1 MTTKGFEMNV
11 PATDPAPGRVVDVPS
26 DGLIRLTHL
35 MYLLH
40 AIGLGIGAFS
50 QAATVVGAFVFG
62 WTSIIAII
70 INYVKR
76 DEVRGTFLESHFRW
90 QASTF
95 WWFLLWLVI
104 GAVLYVL
111 LVGFLL
117 NWLVFGLVGIWAI
130 YRIARGWLA
139 LDGRREMP
147 V

>member
-95 WWFLLWLVI
+95 WWCLLWLVI

>member
-50 QAATVVGAFVFG
+50 STATIIGAFVFG

-76 DEVRGTFLESHFRW
+76 SDIQGTFLESHFRW

-95 WWFLLWLVI
+95 WWCLFWIILGALLYVFVI
-104 GAVLYVL
+104 GIGILAVA
-111 LVGFLL
+111 
-117 NWLVFGLVGIWAI
+117 GIWAV

>member
-1 MTTKGFEMNV
+1 MNTSV
-11 PATDPAPGRVVDVPS
+11 TPSAPGSVVDVPS

-62 WTSIIAII
+62 WTSIIAIL

-76 DEVRGTFLESHFRW
+76 SDIEGTFLESHFRW

-95 WWFLLWLVI
+95 WWCVLWLII
-104 GAVLYVL
+104 GFILYLV

-117 NWLVFGLVGIWAI
+117 NWLVFGIVGLWAI
-130 YRIARGWLA
+130 YRIGRGWLA
-139 LDGRREMP
+139 LNERRPMP

>member
-1 MTTKGFEMNV
+1 MNLPV
-11 PATDPAPGRVVDVPS
+11 SNAPSGEVVDVPG
-26 DGLIRLTHL
+26 DGLIKLTHL

-76 DEVRGTFLESHFRW
+76 DEVQGTFLESHFRW
-90 QASTF
+90 QAGTF
-95 WWFLLWLVI
+95 WWCVLWLAV
-104 GAVLYVL
+104 GFVLYL
-111 LVGFLL
+111 LIVGFLL
-117 NWLVFGLVGIWAI
+117 NWAVFALVGLWAV

-139 LDGRREMP
+139 LKDRRGLP
-147 V
+147 I